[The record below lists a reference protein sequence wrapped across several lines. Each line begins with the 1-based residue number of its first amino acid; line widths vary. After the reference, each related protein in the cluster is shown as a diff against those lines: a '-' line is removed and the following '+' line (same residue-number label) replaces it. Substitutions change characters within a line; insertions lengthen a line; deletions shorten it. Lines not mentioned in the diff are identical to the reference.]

1 MEKPKL
7 EMLKTSVLIP
17 YIRNSRTHSDFQVT
31 QIAGSINEFGFT
43 NPVLVD
49 EKNMII
55 AGHGR
60 VKAAQLL
67 NILEI
72 PCIRLKNLTD
82 TQKRAYVLADN
93 KLALNAGWD
102 NELLKIEIQ
111 DLQFEKYDLHI
122 TGFNDAEIANAL
134 ADGLNTEENNPEEE
148 WQDMPEFKQEDET
161 SWRRIIVHFENQDD
175 LDKFEMLVQQ
185 NITDKTKSIWYPR
198 QERMD
203 TESKRYE

>member
-1 MEKPKL
+1 MEKPKI

-17 YIRNSRTHSDFQVT
+17 YIRNSRTHSDFQIT